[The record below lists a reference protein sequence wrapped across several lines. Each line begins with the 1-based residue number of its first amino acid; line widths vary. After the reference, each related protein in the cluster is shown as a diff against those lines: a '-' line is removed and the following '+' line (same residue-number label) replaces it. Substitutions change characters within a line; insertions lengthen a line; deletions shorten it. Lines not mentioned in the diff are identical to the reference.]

1 VAELDLAIGISKK
14 KRLLF
19 KILMGILGS
28 MFFLPER
35 SVGKKKKKKKKMDR
49 MQLLQEKARG
59 SAPGEPPEGYDVQ

>member
-35 SVGKKKKKKKKMDR
+35 SVGKKKKKKKNG
-49 MQLLQEKARG
+49 QNAV
-59 SAPGEPPEGYDVQ
+59 APRKGPR